1 MKRCQKIVSYSIAI
15 GFVIVIVLSIWVI
28 NFMGYNTAEHRISD
42 TKQSFDSI
50 ISRIESYN
58 ESNHA
63 LPEAMS
69 QLNFEQTIKGYLYE
83 GNRGTDVRFRYYNL
97 SDGSYLVEVF
107 NDQEDS
113 IINQFYSPAHQ
124 WENESDNMVWFKME
138 TKAYELSQI
147 KKIHDILNPT
157 SSCRLSISF
166 TLDSVKRND
175 NILSILS
182 DITIHCDSIGYLTVK
197 SPDKQTRMEGW
208 TAFDRYV
215 YPSEC
220 LGYMFGEWK
229 YYDEQGNCYRKFWN
243 YIKGKEL
250 IYEADR

>member
-1 MKRCQKIVSYSIAI
+1 MKRCQKIVSYSIATC
-15 GFVIVIVLSIWVI
+15 FVIVIVLSIWAI
-28 NFMGYNTAEHRISD
+28 NLMEYSTADHRISD
-42 TKQSFDSI
+42 IKQTLDSI

-58 ESNHA
+58 KSNHA

-69 QLNFEQTIKGYLYE
+69 QLNFEQTINGYLYE
-83 GNRGTDVRFRYYNL
+83 GERGTDIRFRYYNL

-147 KKIHDILNPT
+147 KKIHDTLNPA
-157 SSCRLSISF
+157 SSYRLSIPF
-166 TLDSVKRND
+166 TLDSVTRND

-215 YPSEC
+215 YPAEY
-220 LGYMFGEWK
+220 LGYMFGEWR
-229 YYDEQGNCYRKFWN
+229 YYDEQGICYRKFWN

-250 IYEADR
+250 IYEAAR

>member
-1 MKRCQKIVSYSIAI
+1 MKRCWKIVSYFIAI
-15 GFVIVIVLSIWVI
+15 GFVIIIVLLISVI
-28 NFMGYNTAEHRISD
+28 NLIGYSTADHRRSD
-42 TKQSFDSI
+42 IKQTLDSI

-69 QLNFEQTIKGYLYE
+69 QLNFEQTINGYLYE
-83 GNRGTDVRFRYYNL
+83 GYKGIDIRFRYYNL
-97 SDGSYLVEVF
+97 SDGSYLVEIF
-107 NDQEDS
+107 NAHEDS
-113 IINQFYSPAHQ
+113 IINQFYSPTRQ
-124 WENESDNMVWFKME
+124 WENESDNMVYFKME

-147 KKIHDILNPT
+147 KKIHDTLNPV
-157 SSCRLSISF
+157 SPYRSCISF

-182 DITIHCDSIGYLTVK
+182 DLTIHCDSIGYLTVE
-197 SPDKQTRMEGW
+197 SPDKQMRMEGW
-208 TAFDRYV
+208 MALDRYV
-215 YPSEC
+215 YPAEC
-220 LGYMFGEWK
+220 LGLMFGEWR

-243 YIKGKEL
+243 YIKGEEL